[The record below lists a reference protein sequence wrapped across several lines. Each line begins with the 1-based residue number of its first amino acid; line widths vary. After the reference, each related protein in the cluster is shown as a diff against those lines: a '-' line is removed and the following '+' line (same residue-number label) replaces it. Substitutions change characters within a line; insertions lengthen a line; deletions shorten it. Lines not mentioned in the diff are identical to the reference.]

1 MPVIQPFTCLKY
13 SLNEQVVL
21 REGIGIIKK
30 KKKQKTH
37 QNKVII
43 GTGSCKSNYL
53 MISNP
58 MDPGY
63 IVRALLI

>member
-1 MPVIQPFTCLKY
+1 MGFELTT
-13 SLNEQVVL
+13 S
-21 REGIGIIKK
+21 
-30 KKKQKTH
+30 
-37 QNKVII
+37 VII